1 MADIKRLNYFTSQF
15 LVEKDFDDEQ
25 AYHLTS
31 RRRHNR
37 SLHTSGVADGLEV
50 TLASGKQVRV
60 GAGLAIDKDG
70 QEIVLLDPETYT
82 LASSTTSQD
91 VYLTIA
97 YHEDHD
103 LADKDQQGL
112 GQFTR
117 TTERPVLQDGTA
129 VPPADGS
136 VVVLAR
142 IRLTS
147 ATQIGS
153 IDTTVRTAA
162 SARVAPKAI
171 GTAQLADGAVTLSQL
186 APEVQPM
193 SVQGTA
199 PITVV
204 TDSAAKRITI
214 GETHSARTDNPHA
227 TTAAQID
234 SQGGANQLVKQI
246 NAGTGVISRSRVES
260 AIVSGVVTFQQ
271 VPFASNEI
279 FSDEIDPGFG
289 PGPLNI
295 EFTLEDVPSAGSAM
309 TADLTYVRMIMF
321 RSVLDRTTG
330 RFRVFAARLASGTG
344 TEVVKV
350 RWFASRPTVGPDASV
365 AISVAVSPPTAA
377 VISKTTQDFKAT
389 VNNTN
394 NGNVTWKIQEGAAG
408 GTLSNVTGTSVT
420 YAPPGVS
427 GKYHL
432 VATSGLDNSKTATA
446 EITVNADITVTLN
459 QSDTTVL
466 RGGSLALN
474 ATVINTDNK
483 GVTWKIQ
490 EGSPAGGSL
499 SSTTAPS
506 ITYTAPLAAAQ
517 YHVTAT
523 SVAEATRFAT
533 CTITVP
539 TVTISLNQTTGTV
552 LRGESLALNATV
564 GNATDTSVS
573 WSITEGS
580 PSAGTLSASTG
591 NNITYTAPLSPGQYH
606 VAARSNADQS
616 KAQTCTIT
624 VPPVTI
630 DVTTDRSIIAPN
642 TTTTVRATVTG
653 ASDLRATWRIDP
665 SSSGGVV
672 APSTGTSTG
681 FGSTGQGTFTVT
693 GTSVADPTKSDSV
706 NIDVETFDNR

>member
-15 LVEKDFDDEQ
+15 LVENDFDDEQ

-37 SLHTSGVADGLEV
+37 TLHTSGVAEGLDV
-50 TLASGKQVRV
+50 TLVSGKQVRV
-60 GAGLAIDKDG
+60 GTGSAVDKDG
-70 QEIVLLDPETYT
+70 QEIVLLEPVTYT
-82 LASSTTSQD
+82 LASGAAGQD
-91 VYLTIA
+91 VFLTIA

-103 LADKDQQGL
+103 PADKDVQGL

-117 TTERPVLQDGTA
+117 TTERPSLQDGTA

-142 IRLTS
+142 IHLSS

-153 IDTTVRTAA
+153 VDTTVRTPV
-162 SARVAPKAI
+162 SARLAPKSI
-171 GTAQLADGAVTLSQL
+171 GTAQLADGAVTLSKL
-186 APEVQPM
+186 APEAQPL
-193 SVQGTA
+193 SVQATA
-199 PITVV
+199 PITVA
-204 TDSAAKRITI
+204 TDAAAKRITI
-214 GETHSARTDNPHA
+214 GETHSARADNPHA

-234 SQGGANQLVKQI
+234 LQGGANQLVKQI
-246 NAGTGVISRSRVES
+246 NAGTGVIARTRVES
-260 AIVSGVVTFQQ
+260 AIVSGVITFQQ

-295 EFTLEDVPSAGSAM
+295 ECSLEDVPTSGTALS
-309 TADLTYVRMIMF
+309 ADLTYVRTIMF

-350 RWFASRPTVGPDASV
+350 RWFASRPTAGPDASV
-365 AISVAVSPPTAA
+365 AISVAVLPATAT

-394 NGNVTWKIQEGAAG
+394 NGNVTWKLQEGAAG
-408 GTLSNVTGTSVT
+408 GSLSNVTATSVT
-420 YAPPGVS
+420 YSPPGLS

-432 VATSGLDNSKTATA
+432 VATSALDNSKTATV
-446 EITVNADITVTLN
+446 EITVNADLTVTLN
-459 QSDTTVL
+459 QTSATVL
-466 RGGSLALN
+466 RGGSLALT

-483 GVTWKIQ
+483 GLTWKIQ
-490 EGSPAGGSL
+490 EGSAGGAL
-499 SSTTAPS
+499 SSTTTAS
-506 ITYTAPLAAAQ
+506 ITYTAPLPAGQ

-523 SVAEATRFAT
+523 SVVDANRFAT
-533 CTITVP
+533 CTVTVP
-539 TVTISLNQTTGTV
+539 AVTINLNQTSGTV
-552 LRGESLALNATV
+552 LRGQSLALSATV
-564 GNATDTSVS
+564 GNTTDTSVS
-573 WSITEGS
+573 WSISEGS
-580 PSAGTLSASTG
+580 PTGGTLSAVTG
-591 NNITYTAPLSPGQYH
+591 NNITYTAPFSPGQYH
-606 VAARSNADQS
+606 MVARSNADQS
-616 KAQTCTIT
+616 KTQICTIT

-630 DVTTDRSIIAPN
+630 DVTTDRSMIAPN

-653 ASDLRATWRIDP
+653 ASDGRATWRVDP

-672 APSTGTSTG
+672 GPSTGTSTS
-681 FGSTGQGTFTVT
+681 FGSTAQGTFTVT
-693 GTSVADPTKSDSV
+693 GTSLADPTKSDSV
-706 NIDVETFDNR
+706 SIDVETFDNR